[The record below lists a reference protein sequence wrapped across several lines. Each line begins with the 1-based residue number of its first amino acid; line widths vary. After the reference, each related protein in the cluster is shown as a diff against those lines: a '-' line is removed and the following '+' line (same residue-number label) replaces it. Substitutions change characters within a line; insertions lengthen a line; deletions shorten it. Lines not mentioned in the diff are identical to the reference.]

1 MKKTYYLF
9 NPGTLERKDN
19 TLKFT
24 PYEEEVDGEL
34 RQAGQTRYLPV
45 EDIAEF
51 YVFGSLHASSS
62 LFNFL
67 GQQDISVHFFDY
79 YENYTG
85 SFMPKDG
92 LLSGRM
98 LLAQTAAYQD
108 SEMRLSIAR
117 KFIEGAAFNMVKNLR
132 YYNNRGKDTQPVI
145 DLIEGYAGH
154 LSEVR
159 SVPELMGIEGN
170 IRQAYYEAFDLILNE
185 FQMEGRSKQ
194 PPQNEVNALI
204 SFGNMMCYSQCLRAI
219 HQTQLNPTISY
230 LHTPGER
237 RYSLSLDITEIFK
250 PMLVDR
256 VIFKLLN
263 KKELQE
269 KHFDKK
275 MNRCLLNQAGKKI
288 FVKAFEDRLNET
300 IKHRTLNRSV
310 SYKHL
315 MKLECYKLAKHLLG
329 MEEYKPFKMW
339 W

>member
-1 MKKTYYLF
+1 MKRTYYLF

-24 PYEEEVDGEL
+24 PYEEEVEGEM
-34 RQAGQTRYLPV
+34 RKAGQPRYLPV
-45 EDIAEF
+45 EDISEF

-67 GQQDISVHFFDY
+67 GQQDICVHFFDY

-85 SFMPKDG
+85 SFMPRDG

-98 LLAQTAAYQD
+98 LLAQTSAYQD
-108 SEMRLSIAR
+108 KEKRVKIAQ

-132 YYNNRGKDTQPVI
+132 YYNNRGKDTEPVI
-145 DLIEGYAGH
+145 MLIEGYASK
-154 LSEVR
+154 LIETKDVSEI
-159 SVPELMGIEGN
+159 MGIEGN
-170 IRQAYYEAFDLILNE
+170 IRQAYYDSFNLIIDDFEMN
-185 FQMEGRSKQ
+185 GRTKQ

-250 PMLVDR
+250 PILVDR

-263 KKELQE
+263 KKEIQA
-269 KHFDKK
+269 KHFDNK
-275 MNRCLLNQAGKKI
+275 MNRCLLNTTGKKI

-300 IKHRTLNRSV
+300 IKHRTLNRNV

-315 MKLECYKLAKHLLG
+315 MKLECYKLSKYLLG